1 MKKRKITKEMLDE
14 LAKIL
19 PVLPED
25 ECCRYIGGNND
36 GGDGS
41 MSNPYT
47 WQQYEVMYA
56 SGSWRGG
63 FVRVGEDKIEHII
76 PDTIVTAPRKETS
89 NNPFLM
95 DEVLFR
101 YWQNQASQY
110 QYNDGSG
117 FFGYS
122 DDDFYSE
129 DQYHQLSSS
138 GMWTGGLVKDLA
150 GRLTYHP
157 PVNSNTPQGDG
168 GGGGTTNGNSPSQN
182 KAFWQQKILTI
193 DDVWATINT
202 MRTNSSLTSKIFSK
216 FQKTPRLDLEFR
228 YGTNP
233 PKILARTIQ
242 PNNQAFGGELGKVI
256 IQLDI
261 KAIEGRS
268 RAAVVNA
275 IAHELIHAEIDRKLL
290 AMSGGGTMINLKY
303 IREHAKGGLYPELA
317 QAVLK
322 YPNDKFSH
330 EYMARHH
337 IKDLMQVIQEMFP
350 EISEEDREALVW
362 DGLHETSAFQ
372 EIPKEKRT
380 RMRDRMKELY
390 TQEK

>member
-1 MKKRKITKEMLDE
+1 MITKEMLDE

-25 ECCRYIGGNND
+25 ECCQYIGGNND

-63 FVRVGEDKIEHII
+63 FVQVGENKIENIVPDKII
-76 PDTIVTAPRKETS
+76 TAHQKRIWH
-89 NNPFLM
+89 NPFLM
-95 DEVLFR
+95 DDVLLR
-101 YWQNQASQY
+101 YWQNQSSQY

-138 GMWTGGLVKDLA
+138 GMWTGGLVKDLG
-150 GRLTYHP
+150 GRLTYRP
-157 PVNSNTPQGDG
+157 PVNSNTTQGDG
-168 GGGGTTNGNSPSQN
+168 GSAGITNGNSPSQN

-202 MRTNSSLTSKIFSK
+202 MRTNSALASKIFSK
-216 FQKTPRLDLEFR
+216 FQKTPSLDLEFR
-228 YGTNP
+228 YGTNSP
-233 PKILARTIQ
+233 DIPAKTIQ
-242 PNNQAFGGELGKVI
+242 PNNQAFGGERGKVI

-261 KAIEGRS
+261 KAMEGKS
-268 RAAVVNA
+268 RAAIVNA

-290 AMSGGGTMINLKY
+290 AMSGGGTMINLQY
-303 IREHAKGGLYPELA
+303 IRKHAKGGLYPELA

-322 YPNDKFSH
+322 YPKDKFPH

-337 IKDLMQVIQEMFP
+337 IKDLMQVMQEMFP

-362 DGLHETSAFQ
+362 NGLHKTSAFQ
-372 EIPKEKRT
+372 EIPKEKRERISK
-380 RMRDRMKELY
+380 RMHELY
-390 TQEK
+390 TRVE

>member
-25 ECCRYIGGNND
+25 ECRQYIGGNND

-63 FVRVGEDKIEHII
+63 FVRVGENKIEHII
-76 PDTIVTAPRKETS
+76 PDVIVAVPRKETS

-129 DQYHQLSSS
+129 DQYH
-138 GMWTGGLVKDLA
+138 
-150 GRLTYHP
+150 
-157 PVNSNTPQGDG
+157 
-168 GGGGTTNGNSPSQN
+168 
-182 KAFWQQKILTI
+182 
-193 DDVWATINT
+193 
-202 MRTNSSLTSKIFSK
+202 
-216 FQKTPRLDLEFR
+216 
-228 YGTNP
+228 
-233 PKILARTIQ
+233 
-242 PNNQAFGGELGKVI
+242 
-256 IQLDI
+256 
-261 KAIEGRS
+261 
-268 RAAVVNA
+268 
-275 IAHELIHAEIDRKLL
+275 
-290 AMSGGGTMINLKY
+290 
-303 IREHAKGGLYPELA
+303 
-317 QAVLK
+317 
-322 YPNDKFSH
+322 
-330 EYMARHH
+330 
-337 IKDLMQVIQEMFP
+337 
-350 EISEEDREALVW
+350 
-362 DGLHETSAFQ
+362 
-372 EIPKEKRT
+372 
-380 RMRDRMKELY
+380 
-390 TQEK
+390 

>member
-1 MKKRKITKEMLDE
+1 
-14 LAKIL
+14 
-19 PVLPED
+19 
-25 ECCRYIGGNND
+25 
-36 GGDGS
+36 

-63 FVRVGEDKIEHII
+63 FVRVGENKIEHII
-76 PDTIVTAPRKETS
+76 PDVIVAVPRKETS

-138 GMWTGGLVKDLA
+138 GMWPGGLVKDLA

-168 GGGGTTNGNSPSQN
+168 GGGGTTNGSSPSQN
-182 KAFWQQKILTI
+182 KVFWQQKILTI

-216 FQKTPRLDLEFR
+216 FQKTPKLDLEFR
-228 YGTNP
+228 YGTNSP
-233 PKILARTIQ
+233 DTLARTIQ
-242 PNNQAFGGELGKVI
+242 PNN
-256 IQLDI
+256 
-261 KAIEGRS
+261 
-268 RAAVVNA
+268 
-275 IAHELIHAEIDRKLL
+275 
-290 AMSGGGTMINLKY
+290 
-303 IREHAKGGLYPELA
+303 
-317 QAVLK
+317 
-322 YPNDKFSH
+322 
-330 EYMARHH
+330 
-337 IKDLMQVIQEMFP
+337 
-350 EISEEDREALVW
+350 
-362 DGLHETSAFQ
+362 
-372 EIPKEKRT
+372 
-380 RMRDRMKELY
+380 
-390 TQEK
+390 